1 MDEILSFE
9 DVDLSAET
17 GEFLQAKENLA
28 TLNSYIDDIA
38 KTGGVSRSQAQAL
51 VQECGVVLK
60 DQYPIES
67 YTALPSQTNLAV
79 TLESM
84 FETTAQLVW
93 DLIKKAAKLFLKLIH
108 WVIELIKK
116 RREANKA
123 LPKVTARAKM
133 ASQASAELQA
143 AGLNESVVPPSG
155 KAAVAAAQRELEE
168 AEEKYAEAFN
178 DLVADMVTDGNFLK
192 AVQFMDMYMLSK
204 ATIYRDKQV
213 MFIQALKRP
222 TNDVGIR
229 LRTIGE
235 LNTVALEVPGDELAI
250 RARAAFKNT
259 DTASNSLSDVMAAML
274 NEVRALANGK
284 SFDPPA
290 PGDVAEAAAGNI
302 NNILAPLP
310 MAPDELR
317 KIMEQLQQGAQQLSA
332 IHQSGELAPEL
343 KKAFMAAHAV
353 VVQENQV
360 IQQYWTIVMMLT
372 SARDRFFN
380 ALYDQA
386 MAKVKHGQAMAKTAT
401 DESLVDTA
409 TRILVDL
416 ANSLR
421 RA

>member
-1 MDEILSFE
+1 MDEVLSFE

-17 GEFLQAKENLA
+17 SDFLQAKEQLA

-38 KTGGVSRSQAQAL
+38 KTGGVSRGQAQAL
-51 VQECGVVLK
+51 VQECGIVLK

-93 DLIKKAAKLFLKLIH
+93 ELIKKAAKLFLKLIH
-108 WVIELIKK
+108 WVIDLIKK

-123 LPKVTARAKM
+123 LPKVAARAKM
-133 ASQASAELQA
+133 ANQATAELQA
-143 AGLNESVVPPSG
+143 AGLNDSVVPPSG

-178 DLVADMVTDGNFLK
+178 DLVADMVTEGAFLK

-222 TNDVGIR
+222 ANDAGAR
-229 LRTIGE
+229 MRTVGE
-235 LNTVALEVPGDELAI
+235 LNTVAMEVPGDELAI

-259 DTASNSLSDVMAAML
+259 DTASNSLSDVMSAML
-274 NEVRALANGK
+274 NEVRALSNGK
-284 SFDPPA
+284 SYDPPA
-290 PGDVAEAAAGNI
+290 PGDVAEAASGNI

-343 KKAFMAAHAV
+343 KKAFLAAHAV
-353 VVQENQV
+353 VVKENQV
-360 IQQYWTIVMMLT
+360 IQQYWTIVMLLT

-386 MAKVKHGQAMAKTAT
+386 MAKVKHGQAVAKTAT
-401 DESLVDTA
+401 DETLVDAA